1 MNYFLVFL
9 GGGIGSVIRYLFSL
23 IFQKTNVALPIAT
36 LLANVT
42 SCLLFAGII
51 YVFKEKH
58 LVPDTYKYI
67 VLVGICGGLSTF
79 STFSFETFELLKQG
93 LTIWAIGNIII
104 SVLLCVGLFYFLN
117 RSIS

>member
-9 GGGIGSVIRYLFSL
+9 GGGVGSVIRYLFS
-23 IFQKTNVALPIAT
+23 ITFQKTTLTLPIAT
-36 LLANVT
+36 LMANVT
-42 SCLLFAGII
+42 SCLLFAGIV
-51 YVFKEKH
+51 YMFKEKH

-93 LTIWAIGNIII
+93 LFLWAVANVLI
-104 SVLLCVGLFYFLN
+104 SVLLCAGIFYFFK
-117 RSIS
+117 

>member
-9 GGGIGSVIRYLFSL
+9 GGGVGSVIRYVFSL
-23 IFQKTNVALPIAT
+23 VFQKTTIALPIAT

-42 SCLLFAGII
+42 SCLLFAGVV

-58 LVPDTYKYI
+58 LIPDTYKYI
-67 VLVGICGGLSTF
+67 ILIGVCGGLSTF

-93 LTIWAIGNIII
+93 LLLWAVANILI
-104 SVLLCVGLFYFLN
+104 SVALCVSVFYVLS
-117 RSIS
+117 RSV